1 MRFRLLIS
9 GLISIQIVD
18 LKYGGNRQ
26 CQLSNQ
32 IAQGLV
38 VSHSMLSLSLETGK
52 DDLKTRSGREILDV
66 CNQ

>member
-38 VSHSMLSLSLETGK
+38 VSHSLLSLETGK